1 MKASPAAKTYRNPT
15 KATGKLS
22 VDDIRIAKHLNDNG
36 LMDHAELAKKFGV
49 TQGTIQTKLSRL
61 NQLPES
67 NDKSIAEDELR
78 QIINFLITYKK
89 RLVLTLGKVNFDDFK
104 SFDDITKA
112 LKTLTGIFSPLHAA
126 YRSETAKSGQVQVNL
141 TQIIEQ
147 NWENDDE
154 RRKKIVNMLQAR
166 KDAGKQAK

>member
-1 MKASPAAKTYRNPT
+1 MKANLKTRKPQIDR
-15 KATGKLS
+15 KSAGKICP
-22 VDDIRIAKHLNDNG
+22 DDLIIAQHLKNNN
-36 LMDHAELAKKFGV
+36 LMDYKELADKYGISDD
-49 TQGTIQTKLSRL
+49 TLRNKLNRL
-61 NQLPES
+61 NNLPDS
-67 NDKSIAEDELR
+67 DDKSIADNELR

-89 RLVLTLGKVNFDDFK
+89 RLVLTLGTVNFDDFK

-126 YRSETAKSGQVQVNL
+126 YRSETAKSGQMQVNL